1 MKSKITVTKKNN
13 RLNFFLHTADGLF
26 FLFSQ
31 NFSKGVYQF
40 FCKGKSETELYDF
53 KKWNRNPRLDKTIE
67 KLATNVTSKNV
78 AGRLTPRAFVY
89 RAKLPSTFAF
99 ARCLYPKSG
108 TANRIQKLARRQFL

>member
-13 RLNFFLHTADGLF
+13 KINFYLHTDGGNF

-40 FCKGKSETELYDF
+40 FCKGKAESEIITF

-67 KLATNVTSKNV
+67 KI
-78 AGRLTPRAFVY
+78 P
-89 RAKLPSTFAF
+89 
-99 ARCLYPKSG
+99 LYTKYVRKEIIC
-108 TANRIQKLARRQFL
+108 A